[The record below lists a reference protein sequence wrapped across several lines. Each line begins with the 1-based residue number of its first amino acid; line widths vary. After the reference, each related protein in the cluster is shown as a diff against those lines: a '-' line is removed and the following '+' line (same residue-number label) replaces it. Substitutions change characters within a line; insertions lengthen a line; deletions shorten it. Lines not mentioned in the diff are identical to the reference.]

1 MSLPTSAARL
11 LIADDDIGVR
21 GVLEEFLCADYECEA
36 VGSAEEALA
45 LLGSNRFQLVISDIA
60 MERMTGLEMIPRVR
74 AQSPDTLVIM
84 VSGSQTIE
92 SAVEAMRAGAF
103 DYITKPFDLPYL
115 AATAPR
121 ARGHQ
126 PLL

>member
-1 MSLPTSAARL
+1 MSLPASAARL
-11 LIADDDIGVR
+11 LIADDDVGVR

-45 LLGSNRFQLVISDIA
+45 LLGVGRFQLVISDIA
-60 MERMTGLEMIPRVR
+60 MEGMTGLEMIPRVR

-103 DYITKPFDLPYL
+103 DYITKPFDLDHVAL
-115 AATAPR
+115 AVRR
-121 ARGHQ
+121 AKIGRAHV
-126 PLL
+126 

>member
-11 LIADDDIGVR
+11 LIADDDVGVR

-60 MERMTGLEMIPRVR
+60 MERMTGLEMIPHVR

-84 VSGSQTIE
+84 VSGAQTVE
-92 SAVEAMRAGAF
+92 SAGEGMRAGAVHSL
-103 DYITKPFDLPYL
+103 TQPVGLPYL